1 MRFPP
6 LSEKTFATLLA
17 MLYGM
22 FYLAT
27 WQQWHFIDF
36 VTLIM
41 HEAGHPLFLVF
52 GETISILGGTLM
64 QFLVPI
70 VLVMYFVRSEQ
81 LWSAAIITYWLGF
94 SLINSGIY
102 IADAQVQLLPL
113 IGGEHDWTLL
123 CSQWGI
129 WGACPAIGHLVVS
142 VGQGV
147 VLFACFW
154 SWYTLWQEDRDVKL
168 RVFSSA
174 EYNS

>member
-22 FYLAT
+22 FYLVT

-64 QFLVPI
+64 Q
-70 VLVMYFVRSEQ
+70 
-81 LWSAAIITYWLGF
+81 
-94 SLINSGIY
+94 
-102 IADAQVQLLPL
+102 
-113 IGGEHDWTLL
+113 
-123 CSQWGI
+123 
-129 WGACPAIGHLVVS
+129 
-142 VGQGV
+142 
-147 VLFACFW
+147 
-154 SWYTLWQEDRDVKL
+154 
-168 RVFSSA
+168 
-174 EYNS
+174 